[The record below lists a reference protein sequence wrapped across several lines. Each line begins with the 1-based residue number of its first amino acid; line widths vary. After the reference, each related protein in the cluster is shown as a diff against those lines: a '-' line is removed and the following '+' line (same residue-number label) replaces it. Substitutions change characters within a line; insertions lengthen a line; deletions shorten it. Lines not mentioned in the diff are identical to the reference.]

1 MRASLTL
8 IVVLFTMLAAC
19 RNRDGP
25 LEADSGRAC
34 AGTSHT
40 ATAPCPFLRARLRG
54 AIDADLAWNDP
65 NLVSEGGARPDGS
78 GIRVSLAGELRP
90 GGQRMRLVFGIGT
103 PPGQSSVRAVPTNL
117 TLILEGAN
125 RVYAT
130 LGDDKCSVDA
140 LTQQPV
146 AVSGDAPAAG
156 DYWVNARGFC
166 MEPAATLDGSE
177 HVLIS
182 RFDFRGRIHLE
193 ESDLRVTAPDR

>member
-1 MRASLTL
+1 MT
-8 IVVLFTMLAAC
+8 V
-19 RNRDGP
+19 
-25 LEADSGRAC
+25 
-34 AGTSHT
+34 T
-40 ATAPCPFLRARLRG
+40 AERQPRET
-54 AIDADLAWNDP
+54 
-65 NLVSEGGARPDGS
+65 
-78 GIRVSLAGELRP
+78 
-90 GGQRMRLVFGIGT
+90 T
-103 PPGQSSVRAVPTNL
+103 PPAEIVSFEAAF
-117 TLILEGAN
+117 LEHWP

-146 AVSGDAPAAG
+146 AVPGDAPAAG

-177 HVLIS
+177 RVLIS

>member
-1 MRASLTL
+1 MKRTGSEVRARCG
-8 IVVLFTMLAAC
+8 AATGAGVMAALLWGC
-19 RNRDGP
+19 RPAPVPPAVGA
-25 LEADSGRAC
+25 E
-34 AGTSHT
+34 T
-40 ATAPCPFLRARLRG
+40 ASFLQARLRG
-54 AIDADLAWNDP
+54 AIDADIAWNDP

-90 GGQRMRLVFGIGT
+90 GGQRMRLVFGIGA
-103 PPGQSSVRAVPTNL
+103 PPGQPSVRAVPTNL

-146 AVSGDAPAAG
+146 AVPGDAPAAG

-166 MEPAATLDGSE
+166 MEPAATLDGAE
-177 HVLIS
+177 RVLIS